1 MKIDEMQMSDI
12 ETRSA
17 EIEELLKSDDADIES
32 LTKEVEEMEARK
44 AEILAEVEQRKKEA
58 EEALK
63 IGKEVEVIPTEE
75 RKNKMDIMEL
85 RKSNEY
91 AKAYASWVLSGYKN
105 DKELRKVLTANA
117 DANNIGENDTTYPVP
132 VMLEN
137 KIQTAWEDDEITQ
150 RVAPRFLKGNLK
162 IGFEVSSTEAVVHA
176 EGAEAPAEERLVL
189 GSVEIKPESVKK
201 WLYVTT
207 EQYEI
212 GGEEFMDYIYD
223 ELAYRIV
230 KKLASLA
237 VNAIKNSPA
246 SSTASA
252 PAVPQLTKALTA
264 STIVEAEGLLSAEA
278 TDLVAIM
285 TRSTESAIKALKVAS
300 GENVG
305 DPLDGITVLHTDAL
319 PNYAD
324 AAANATYML
333 VGDLKSIIANF
344 PNGRDI
350 KFVFDDKS
358 KAEEDLVKIVGRVL
372 AGIGYVKPNAFVQ
385 VKKPA

>member
-1 MKIDEMQMSDI
+1 MEIKEMQMSDI

-17 EIEELLKSDDADIES
+17 EIEELLKSDDADIDS
-32 LTKEVEEMEARK
+32 LTAEVEELEKRK
-44 AEILAEVEQRKKEA
+44 AQILEEAEQRKKEA

-63 IGKEVEVIPTEE
+63 NGKEVEPIEKVE

-91 AKAYASWVLSGYKN
+91 AKAYADWVISGYKN
-105 DKELRKVLTANA
+105 DKELRKILTANA
-117 DANNIGENDTTYPVP
+117 DANNVGENDTTYPVP

-137 KIQTAWEDDEITQ
+137 KVQTAWENDEIMQ
-150 RVAPRFLKGNLK
+150 RIAPRFLKGNLK

-176 EGAEAPAEERLVL
+176 EGAEAPAEEKLVL
-189 GSVEIKPESVKK
+189 GSVEIKPESIKK

-230 KKLASLA
+230 KKLASQV

-252 PAVPQLTKALTA
+252 PAVAQLTKALTA

-324 AAANATYML
+324 ATANATYML

-372 AGIGYVKPNAFVQ
+372 GGIGYVKPNAFVQ
-385 VKKPA
+385 VKKA

>member
-1 MKIDEMQMSDI
+1 MEIKEMQMSDI
-12 ETRSA
+12 ERRSA
-17 EIEELLKSDDADIES
+17 EIEELLKSEDADIDA
-32 LTKEVEEMEARK
+32 LTKEVEELENRK
-44 AEILAEVEQRKKEA
+44 AQILAEVEQRKQEMA
-58 EEALK
+58 DALK
-63 IGKEVEVIPTEE
+63 TAKEVEPIEKVE
-75 RKNKMDIMEL
+75 RKTMDIKEL
-85 RKSNEY
+85 RNTKEY
-91 AKAYASWVLSGYKN
+91 AKAYASWVLSDYK
-105 DKELRKVLTANA
+105 DDTELRKVLTANA
-117 DANNIGENDTTYPVP
+117 DPSNVGQNDTTYPVP
-132 VMLEN
+132 VVLER
-137 KIQTAWEDDEITQ
+137 KIETAWENDEIMN
-150 RVAPRFLKGNLK
+150 RVTPRFLKGNVK
-162 IGFEVSSTEAVVHA
+162 IGFEISSTEAVVHA
-176 EGAEAPAEERLVL
+176 EGSAAPAEEKLVL
-189 GSVEIKPESVKK
+189 GAVEIKADSVKK

-207 EQYEI
+207 EQYEM

-230 KKLASLA
+230 KKMAALALA
-237 VNAIKNSPA
+237 AIMNSPTTSSA
-246 SSTASA
+246 SN
-252 PAVPQLTKALTA
+252 PAVAQLTKALA
-264 STIVEAEGLLSAEA
+264 ADTIVEAEGLLSAEA

-324 AAANATYML
+324 ATANATYML

-385 VKKPA
+385 VKKA

>member
-17 EIEELLKSDDADIES
+17 EIEELLKSDDADIDS
-32 LTKEVEEMEARK
+32 LTAEVEELEKRK
-44 AEILAEVEQRKKEA
+44 AQILAEVEQRKKEA

-63 IGKEVEVIPTEE
+63 NGKEVEVTPTEE
-75 RKNKMDIMEL
+75 RKNKMNIMEL
-85 RKSNEY
+85 RKTNEY
-91 AKAYASWVLSGYKN
+91 AKAYADWVLSGYKN
-105 DKELRKVLTANA
+105 DKELRKILTANA
-117 DANNIGENDTTYPVP
+117 DADNVGENDTTYPVP
-132 VMLEN
+132 VMLET
-137 KIQTAWEDDEITQ
+137 KVQTAWENDEIMQ
-150 RVAPRFLKGNLK
+150 RIAPRFLKGNLK
-162 IGFEVSSTEAVVHA
+162 VGFEVSATEAVVHA
-176 EGAEAPAEERLVL
+176 EGAEAPAEEKLVL

-201 WLYVTT
+201 T

-230 KKLASLA
+230 KKLASL
-237 VNAIKNSPA
+237 VVDAIKNAPA
-246 SSTASA
+246 TSTASA

-285 TRSTESAIKALKVAS
+285 SRSTESAIKALKVAS

-324 AAANATYML
+324 ATANATYML

-372 AGIGYVKPNAFVQ
+372 AGIGYIKPNAFVQ
-385 VKKPA
+385 VKKA